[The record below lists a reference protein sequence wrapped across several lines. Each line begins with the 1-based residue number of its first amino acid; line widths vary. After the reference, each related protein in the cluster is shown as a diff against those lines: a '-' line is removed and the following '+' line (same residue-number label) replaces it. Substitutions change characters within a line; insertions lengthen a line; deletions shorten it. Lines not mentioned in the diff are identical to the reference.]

1 MELTLKN
8 TTFKYF
14 LYNNLENQLKS
25 YHFLY
30 FQYINW
36 KNKYYTNCSCCQKL
50 IDKQYVCQIC
60 HNFHYCLSCWDNYT
74 YFCFYC
80 NKDHCFICNIKQR
93 ACKNCYY

>member
-1 MELTLKN
+1 METLNN
-8 TTFKYF
+8 TIFKYF
-14 LYNNLENQLKS
+14 LYNNLENQLKP

-36 KNKYYTNCSCCQKL
+36 KNKYYTKCSCCKKL
-50 IDKQYVCQIC
+50 IDKTYLCQIC
-60 HNFHYCLSCWDNYT
+60 QNYYYCLSCWDNYT

-80 NKDHCFICNIKQR
+80 NKHHCFICNVKQR